1 MKRQLQKRE
10 NDVAKAVAE
19 REQQNEEYQILLE
32 NMKKE
37 VAQALVKVTE
47 NRSLN
52 LSLLYFCKTLNFLI
66 LTN

>member
-19 REQQNEEYQILLE
+19 REQQNEEYQTLLE

-47 NRSLN
+47 NR
-52 LSLLYFCKTLNFLI
+52 
-66 LTN
+66 